1 MHYLCKMKRDY
12 ETILKQIRGVVGGEP
27 DLLANLSNIA
37 AILKTLPGF
46 YWVGFYIVK
55 GNELVLGPFQG
66 PVACTRIAR
75 GRGVCGTAWAENRS
89 ILVPDVN
96 AFDGHI
102 ACNAVSQSE
111 LVVPV
116 RDTDGNVFL
125 ILDADSD
132 SLNAFHTEDQAALEK
147 ISEMITSLQNVA
159 V

>member
-1 MHYLCKMKRDY
+1 MNRNY
-12 ETILKQIRGVVGGEP
+12 EDLLKQIRGVISGEP
-27 DLLANLSNIA
+27 DLLANLSNIT

-55 GNELVLGPFQG
+55 GDSLVLGPFQG
-66 PVACTRIAR
+66 PVACTRIKY
-75 GRGVCGTAWAENRS
+75 GRGVCGRAWAENRS

-96 AFDGHI
+96 VFDDHI
-102 ACNAVSQSE
+102 ACNSISQSE

-116 RDTDGNVFL
+116 HDDDGKVFL

-132 SLNAFHTEDQAALEK
+132 TLNAFDEKDQVALQSVAQM
-147 ISEMITSLQNVA
+147 ISSLKNVA

>member
-1 MHYLCKMKRDY
+1 MNRNY
-12 ETILKQIRGVVGGEP
+12 EDLLKQVRGVISGEP

-55 GNELVLGPFQG
+55 GDSLVLGPFQG
-66 PVACTRIAR
+66 PVACTRIKY
-75 GRGVCGTAWAENRS
+75 GRGVCGKAWAENRS
-89 ILVPDVN
+89 LLVPDVN
-96 AFDGHI
+96 AFNDHI
-102 ACNAVSQSE
+102 ACNAISQSE

-116 RDTDGNVFL
+116 HDGEGNVFL

-132 SLNAFHTEDQAALEK
+132 SLNAFDETDQQALESVAQM
-147 ISEMITSLQNVA
+147 ISSLKNVS

>member
-1 MHYLCKMKRDY
+1 MNRNY
-12 ETILKQIRGVVGGEP
+12 EDLLKQIHGVISGEP

-55 GNELVLGPFQG
+55 GDSLVLGPFQG
-66 PVACTRIAR
+66 PVACTRIKY
-75 GRGVCGTAWAENRS
+75 GRGVCGKAWAENRS
-89 ILVPDVN
+89 LLVPDVN
-96 AFDGHI
+96 AFNDHI
-102 ACNAVSQSE
+102 ACNAISQSE

-116 RDTDGNVFL
+116 HDGEGNVFL

-132 SLNAFHTEDQAALEK
+132 SLNAFDKTDQQALETVAQM
-147 ISEMITSLQNVA
+147 ISSLKNVA